1 MSKTNTYQLG
11 ADVPEAEVLHD
22 SQGRVVDEAYV
33 QGAVVEALTRV
44 RGRGRPSL
52 SESGESPLLRVRISR
67 ELDEAVRKAADDA
80 GASRSQWV
88 RRVLDEATHRAADP
102 APAGQGC

>member
-22 SQGRVVDEAYV
+22 SQGRVVDQAYV

-88 RRVLDEATHRAADP
+88 RRVLDEATHRA
-102 APAGQGC
+102 G

>member
-1 MSKTNTYQLG
+1 MSKASTYRLG
-11 ADVPEAEVLHD
+11 ADVPDAEALHD

-33 QGAVVEALTRV
+33 HGAVVEALARV

-88 RRVLDEATHRAADP
+88 RAVLDEAAHRA
-102 APAGQGC
+102 G

>member
-1 MSKTNTYQLG
+1 MSKTSTYQLG
-11 ADVPEAEVLHD
+11 ADVPESEVLRD

-33 QGAVVEALTRV
+33 HGAVVEALTRV

-52 SESGESPLLRVRISR
+52 SESGESPLLRVRTSR

-88 RRVLDEATHRAADP
+88 RRVLDEATHRA
-102 APAGQGC
+102 G

>member
-52 SESGESPLLRVRISR
+52 SETGESPLLRVRISR

-88 RRVLDEATHRAADP
+88 RRVLDEATHRA
-102 APAGQGC
+102 G

>member
-33 QGAVVEALTRV
+33 HGAVVEALTRV

-52 SESGESPLLRVRISR
+52 SESGESPLLRVWISR
-67 ELDEAVRKAADDA
+67 DLDEAVRKVAENAGEPDRSGSAGSWTPRPTVPADSSA
-80 GASRSQWV
+80 
-88 RRVLDEATHRAADP
+88 
-102 APAGQGC
+102 C

>member
-1 MSKTNTYQLG
+1 MSKAGRYRLI
-11 ADVPEAEVLHD
+11 PEAEVLRD

-33 QGAVVEALTRV
+33 HGAVAEALTRV

-67 ELDEAVRKAADDA
+67 DLDEAVRRAADDA
-80 GASRSQWV
+80 GASRSEWV
-88 RRVLDEATHRAADP
+88 RKVLDEATHRAS
-102 APAGQGC
+102 

>member
-1 MSKTNTYQLG
+1 MSKSNTYQLG

-88 RRVLDEATHRAADP
+88 RRVLDEATHRA
-102 APAGQGC
+102 G

>member
-1 MSKTNTYQLG
+1 MSETHTYHLG
-11 ADVPEAEVLHD
+11 ADVPEAEVLRD

-33 QGAVVEALTRV
+33 HGAVVEALARV

-67 ELDEAVRKAADDA
+67 DLDEAVRKAADDA
-80 GASRSQWV
+80 GATRSEWV
-88 RRVLDEATHRAADP
+88 RKVLDDATHRA
-102 APAGQGC
+102 G

>member
-33 QGAVVEALTRV
+33 QGAVVEALTWV

-88 RRVLDEATHRAADP
+88 RRVLDEATHRA
-102 APAGQGC
+102 G